1 MPLWA
6 SGGQEATTTE
16 MSKGPVTLA
25 FWAIGGRLQV
35 DVLNQMFAEFKKE
48 FPNVTTELTMNGNW
62 EEHFQKILVSVA
74 GGSPPDL
81 IRSKDFW
88 VAEFASR
95 NAIEDLSAWVAK
107 DKGKNISVDKE
118 KFHPMRWQTAIYKGK
133 LYSLPWTTFPETFFY
148 NKKLLGDAGL
158 NRGPDN
164 WAEYRDFAKKTTNAD
179 KKQWGSI
186 LYTYT
191 RVSPA
196 MTEFWELKLMQAGG
210 MVMNKEWTE
219 FTVNT
224 PAGLEA
230 LQFEL
235 DMIYKDKSMLPPEF
249 SSLTQPTERGQIA
262 MWYSGPWLFLSLPKN
277 FPDLQFVPMLMP
289 QNKNRGVYGIGNNL
303 VMFKDSKHKAETWEL
318 LKFMFR
324 EENDLKWNSLGGYL
338 PSRIENFQ
346 QRALQ
351 VGQELEGRGRAVPA
365 ARHRRAALHGRVQRD
380 PHRHGRLAAE
390 GLPRQGDRRRGAQGH
405 AGRSQRDD
413 EEAGQVEQAR
423 GRGEGPGGPSP
434 SHPFARR

>member
-1 MPLWA
+1 MKRPILVLLALLVTLAMPLWA
-6 SGGQEATTTE
+6 SGGQEAATTE

-25 FWAIGGRLQV
+25 FWAIGDRLQV

-48 FPNVTTELTMNGNW
+48 FPNITTELTMNGNW

-148 NKKLLGDAGL
+148 NKKLLSDAGL

-210 MVMNKEWTE
+210 MVMNKDWTE

-277 FPDLQFVPMLMP
+277 FPDLQFAPMLMP

-346 QRALQ
+346 KEPYKSDKNWKLAVEQFQRPDTVERPYMVGFNEIHTAMAAWLQ
-351 VGQELEGRGRAVPA
+351 KAYLGKAT
-365 ARHRRAALHGRVQRD
+365 
-380 PHRHGRLAAE
+380 AAE
-390 GLPRQGDRRRGAQGH
+390 ALKGMQ
-405 AGRSQRDD
+405 D
-413 EEAGQVEQAR
+413 EANEMMKKLAK
-423 GRGEGPGGPSP
+423 
-434 SHPFARR
+434 